1 MHSQIPVQDLR
12 DNLSISEYSIMFFML
27 SLEFQV
33 ILRHKKDVD
42 KYIRAFHKKGNKR
55 KMKSS
60 WFFFFFFSSFRK
72 KTKFFTCF
80 QAVVKD
86 RL

>member
-12 DNLSISEYSIMFFML
+12 DNLSISEYGVMFFML

-72 KTKFFTCF
+72 KTNFFTCF

>member
-12 DNLSISEYSIMFFML
+12 DNLSISEYGIMFFML

-72 KTKFFTCF
+72 KTNFVTCF

>member
-12 DNLSISEYSIMFFML
+12 DNLSISEYGIMFFML

-60 WFFFFFFSSFRK
+60 WVFFFFFFFFFQVLEK
-72 KTKFFTCF
+72 KRTFSLVFK
-80 QAVVKD
+80 
-86 RL
+86 LW

>member
-12 DNLSISEYSIMFFML
+12 DNLSISEYGIMFFML

-60 WFFFFFFSSFRK
+60 WFFFFFSSFRK
-72 KTKFFTCF
+72 KTNFFTCF